1 MESFE
6 KFKGKKVLIT
16 VAFSGRAGHDGGSWP
31 HNFIGI
37 LENINSDFLELSDV
51 KKEKY
56 GISVSSYPNYSN
68 SVIINKQYL
77 IMMAEA

>member
-16 VAFSGRAGHDGGSWP
+16 VAFSGASVNGGSMP
-31 HNFIGI
+31 HSFIGI
-37 LENINSDFLELSDV
+37 LDNINSDFLELSDV